1 MPDKANILTSQIGVS
16 LDFQRHVFKYLDIEA
31 VEIINELL
39 NDVSGKNKVSDY
51 YYGNQI
57 CSIEFQ
63 WEKVED
69 HFTFLAIIKPQS
81 EARIGEAYPYMLPPV
96 YPSPPTY
103 RSQITAYQ
111 DIPNDQPFR
120 LHNIEPIG
128 LTWIYVYTSHPAK
141 SELMDGWL
149 KEVEHLSEHL
159 NTTEK
164 LNALSKAAKDTIS
177 LEAWHG
183 GLYLFGSLGL
193 ESIVPNV
200 KEFKTYFGRNGKSP
214 TVDFYG
220 FLHYPLYFPHL
231 TFHVPLGSNVG
242 DGPVKLKEAFLELTS
257 PTYYM
262 PGQTEIGFAVE
273 LGIGEES
280 FTIKALWPIGGDR
293 IKASASIRGPIPFLD
308 TTSIP
313 GLGSFKPS
321 FEIDMELDLSI
332 SEKSITRAKLE
343 LEVENWVLIENIL
356 VLEDLDFQITV
367 LYPGTQNLVMASI
380 QAAALLGSSGIR
392 LMARGDY
399 PSGQFSFRLDP
410 ATPIHINDLL
420 GAFTGKHPALDEGLI
435 IDQFEGW
442 VNTKSGYASFSTGV
456 SGSWVLK
463 LGFIH
468 IELKAL
474 HFNITKN
481 EHWSFGVW
489 ATFDLNDIIF
499 SVSALYND
507 GWFFSA
513 KAQNVKLGSF
523 FKKLSPDTSLPDAI
537 ESLELNELLF
547 EFNTHSGDY
556 QMGGK
561 GMLLMNDTK
570 IDAEILVKATNENG
584 TKKTSFSGR
593 LIIADKYF
601 FDLSFQND
609 EPDTSM
615 LMAAYH
621 DDGKKALKLGML
633 LKKLGVNPA
642 PDINIQVKDAVVV
655 SRKVPG
661 EIPGTVETNNLF
673 ISDIE
678 GGINLSNLPLVG
690 TLFQGS
696 NSVKLA
702 FHIQYAS
709 KAFDENAVTHINTAL
724 PAGIPKLI
732 AKELDQGA
740 NGPANLGLSKGV
752 GLAITMQ
759 IGEMMI
765 PMDFPL
771 KAGGNGKAAASNTT
785 GSQTIQ
791 TKSTTLVEGPV
802 LMEVAQ
808 SKAVQPPIKW
818 FSIQKHIG
826 PVYFNRMGISYA
838 EGKFTFSIDAS
849 LSMSGLTLSLMGLSV
864 TSGIEKFDPHFG
876 LTGLG
881 LSFVNGPLEIG
892 GSFLREQ
899 VNRNGELV
907 DEYSGTAIIRTEAF
921 SLMAMGGYTTID
933 GHPSLFLYA
942 ILDKS
947 IGGPSFFFVEGLAA
961 GFGYNR
967 KLIIPSIDQIEH
979 FPLIT
984 AARAGVPSTVDP
996 TAALQSLRTYIPPST
1011 GDIFLAIGVKF
1022 NSFKQVHSFALL
1034 TLSFGHKVELHLLG
1048 ISNLLVPSEIEPG
1061 QSPVA
1066 RVEMVLSG
1074 TYIPEEG
1081 FLGIQTQLTSNSYI
1095 LSEKCRL
1102 TGGFAFFSWFSGE
1115 HAGDYIVT
1123 LGGYH
1128 PEFVPPAH
1136 YPQHVPRLGFNW
1148 SVDSHTT
1155 IKGDAYYALCS
1166 HAFMVG
1172 GHLEAT
1178 YHSGA
1183 FTASFKAGA
1192 DFLISWQPYH
1202 YDAHIY
1208 VDISASYTYHFFG
1221 THHIS
1226 VGLGADI
1233 HLSGPEFGGTAKVHI
1248 WVVSISVNFGQGMG
1262 APKPI
1267 DWEHFKTSFLPAPD
1281 KILSANINHGL
1292 VSATKELNYLG
1303 VVNPK
1308 KFQIT
1313 IESVIPST
1321 EIRINNDKVEN
1332 VYPTKFGIG
1341 SMGLGLE
1348 DIDSSTMEIF
1358 IEEISDLTIFK
1369 LNPLLKKVPSA
1380 IWGPKLKPSV
1390 NDDSF
1395 IEDALMG
1402 LEISLEEPPE
1412 GPGTNPL
1419 RRSDL
1424 IGGDPTE
1431 ISDSFY
1437 WENNKMTSM
1446 ISANTFSKNI
1456 DYSKN
1461 RLNTLSFLELKA
1473 ETDLTEFNPADYLF
1487 N

>member
-1 MPDKANILTSQIGVS
+1 
-16 LDFQRHVFKYLDIEA
+16 
-31 VEIINELL
+31 
-39 NDVSGKNKVSDY
+39 
-51 YYGNQI
+51 
-57 CSIEFQ
+57 
-63 WEKVED
+63 
-69 HFTFLAIIKPQS
+69 
-81 EARIGEAYPYMLPPV
+81 
-96 YPSPPTY
+96 
-103 RSQITAYQ
+103 
-111 DIPNDQPFR
+111 
-120 LHNIEPIG
+120 
-128 LTWIYVYTSHPAK
+128 
-141 SELMDGWL
+141 
-149 KEVEHLSEHL
+149 
-159 NTTEK
+159 
-164 LNALSKAAKDTIS
+164 
-177 LEAWHG
+177 
-183 GLYLFGSLGL
+183 
-193 ESIVPNV
+193 
-200 KEFKTYFGRNGKSP
+200 
-214 TVDFYG
+214 
-220 FLHYPLYFPHL
+220 
-231 TFHVPLGSNVG
+231 
-242 DGPVKLKEAFLELTS
+242 
-257 PTYYM
+257 
-262 PGQTEIGFAVE
+262 
-273 LGIGEES
+273 
-280 FTIKALWPIGGDR
+280 
-293 IKASASIRGPIPFLD
+293 
-308 TTSIP
+308 
-313 GLGSFKPS
+313 
-321 FEIDMELDLSI
+321 MELDLSI

-410 ATPIHINDLL
+410 ATTLKINDLL
-420 GAFTGKHPALDEGLI
+420 AAFTGKHPNLDEGLVV
-435 IDQFEGW
+435 DQFEGW

-456 SGSWVLK
+456 SGSWILK
-463 LGFIH
+463 LGFLDL
-468 IELKAL
+468 ELTAL

-513 KAQNVKLGSF
+513 RAQNVELGPF
-523 FKKLSPDTSLPDAI
+523 LKKLSSDANLPEAISSLI
-537 ESLELNELLF
+537 LTELLF

-561 GMLLMNDTK
+561 GMVLMNDTE
-570 IDAEILVKATNENG
+570 IDAEILVKATNENSS
-584 TKKTSFSGR
+584 KKTSFSGR

-601 FDLSFQND
+601 FDLSFQED
-609 EPDTSM
+609 SGSTM

-621 DDGKKALKLGML
+621 DDGKEALELGTL

-655 SRKVPG
+655 SRKGPSKTG
-661 EIPGTVETNNLF
+661 GPVETNNLF

-690 TLFQGS
+690 TLFQGN

-709 KAFDENAVTHINTAL
+709 EVFDENAVTHINTAL

-732 AKELDQGA
+732 AKELDQGT
-740 NGPANLGLSKGV
+740 NGQAKGLAKGV

-838 EGKFTFSIDAS
+838 EEKFTFSIDAS

-967 KLIIPSIDQIEH
+967 KLIIPSIDQIEN

-984 AARAGVPSTVDP
+984 AARAGVPSTIDP

-1128 PEFVPPAH
+1128 PEFDLSKYKH

-1183 FTASFKAGA
+1183 FAASFKAGA
-1192 DFLISWQPYH
+1192 DFLISWKPYH

-1208 VDISASYTYHFFG
+1208 VDINASYTYHFFG

-1267 DWEHFKTSFLPAPD
+1267 DWEHFKTSFLPAPE

-1292 VSATKELNYLG
+1292 VSGTKKPNHLG

-1313 IESVIPST
+1313 VESVIPST
-1321 EIRINNDKVEN
+1321 LIELNDK
-1332 VYPTKFGIG
+1332 KFSGKSIAIG
-1341 SMGLGLE
+1341 SMGIE
-1348 DIDSSTMEIF
+1348 DIHSSTMEID
-1358 IEEISDLTIFK
+1358 IQGPSKHEIFK
-1369 LNPLLKKVPSA
+1369 LNPLYKKVPSA

-1390 NDDSF
+1390 NDDPF

-1419 RRSDL
+1419 KRSDL
-1424 IGGDPTE
+1424 IGGDPTK

-1437 WENNKMTSM
+1437 WENSKMTSM
-1446 ISANTFSKNI
+1446 ISGNTFSKNI

-1473 ETDLTEFNPADYLF
+1473 EIDLTEFNPADYLF

>member
-1 MPDKANILTSQIGVS
+1 MPDNMPLFEGVKIIS
-16 LDFQRHVFKYLDIEA
+16 LDFKSHVYNYLDIEA
-31 VEIINELL
+31 VEIISDLVDENT
-39 NDVSGKNKVSDY
+39 GKDKVVEY
-51 YYGNQI
+51 FYGRQPCLMKI
-57 CSIEFQ
+57 SWQKEGDQFSFI
-63 WEKVED
+63 
-69 HFTFLAIIKPQS
+69 AIIQS
-81 EARIGEAYPYMLPPV
+81 KSNDSIGNAYPYMLPPDNSLFPS
-96 YPSPPTY
+96 YPTQ
-103 RSQITAYQ
+103 RSNKGYNQ
-111 DIPNDQPFR
+111 
-120 LHNIEPIG
+120 IEPFHLHKIEPTN
-128 LTWIYVYTSHPAK
+128 LTWIYVYTSHPTI
-141 SELMDGWL
+141 SGILDTWL
-149 KEVEHLSEHL
+149 NDDTDLSEHL
-159 NTTEK
+159 KTTEK
-164 LNALSKAAKDTIS
+164 LKALSKSAKDAIN

-183 GLYLFGSLGL
+183 GLYLFGHLGL
-193 ESIVPNV
+193 ESIVPDL
-200 KEFKTYFGRNGKSP
+200 KEFDTYFGRNDTSP
-214 TVDFYG
+214 TIPFYG

-231 TFHVPLGSNVG
+231 TFHVPLVSNVG
-242 DGPVKLKEAFLELTS
+242 HGPVTLNEVFLELTS

-262 PGQTEIGFAVE
+262 PGQTEIGFAAE
-273 LGIGEES
+273 LGIGEET

-293 IKASASIRGPIPFLD
+293 IKAIASICGPIPFLD

-380 QAAALLGSSGIR
+380 QAAALLGSSRIR

-420 GAFTGKHPALDEGLI
+420 GAFTGKHPALDEGLV

-442 VNTKSGYASFSTGV
+442 VNAKSGYASFSTGV
-456 SGSWVLK
+456 SGSWK
-463 LGFIH
+463 PGFLDL
-468 IELKAL
+468 ELTAL

-489 ATFDLNDIIF
+489 ATFSLHDIDF
-499 SVSALYND
+499 SVTALYND

-513 KAQNVKLGSF
+513 TAKDIKLGVF
-523 FKKLSPDTSLPDAI
+523 LNKLSEGTSLP
-537 ESLELNELLF
+537 ESISSLVLTELLF

-561 GMLLMNDTK
+561 GMVLMNDTE

-609 EPDTSM
+609 GPDTSM

-621 DDGKKALKLGML
+621 DDGKEALELGKL
-633 LKKLGVNPA
+633 LKKLGLNSA

-655 SRKVPG
+655 SRKAPSKTG
-661 EIPGTVETNNLF
+661 GPDETNNLF

-690 TLFQGS
+690 TLFQGN

-709 KAFDENAVTHINTAL
+709 ENFDAVAVGAVNLAL
-724 PAGIPKLI
+724 PTGMPPLLLSTV
-732 AKELDQGA
+732 ED
-740 NGPANLGLSKGV
+740 GLSKGL

-771 KAGGNGKAAASNTT
+771 KARENGKASDSNTT

-791 TKSTTLVEGPV
+791 TKSTTLSEDPV
-802 LMEVAQ
+802 LVEADQ
-808 SKAVQPPIKW
+808 SKPVQPTIKW

-849 LSMSGLTLSLMGLSV
+849 LTMSGLTISLMGLSV
-864 TSGIEKFDPHFG
+864 TSGIDKFDPSFG

-1128 PEFVPPAH
+1128 PEFDLSKHKH

-1192 DFLISWQPYH
+1192 DFLISWKPYH

-1208 VDISASYTYHFFG
+1208 VDINASYTYHFFG

-1248 WVVSISVNFGQGMG
+1248 WVVSISVDFGQGMG

-1267 DWEHFKTSFLPAPD
+1267 SWNDFSESFLPAPE

-1292 VSATKELNYLG
+1292 VSATKDPEHLG
-1303 VVNPK
+1303 VVNLK

-1313 IESVIPST
+1313 VESVIPST
-1321 EIRINNDKVEN
+1321 LIELNDK
-1332 VYPTKFGIG
+1332 KFSGKSIAIG
-1341 SMGLGLE
+1341 SMGIE
-1348 DIDSSTMEIF
+1348 DIPSSTMEIV
-1358 IEEISDLTIFK
+1358 IQGPSKHEIFK
-1369 LNPLLKKVPSA
+1369 INPLLKKVPSA

-1390 NDDSF
+1390 NDDPF

-1419 RRSDL
+1419 KRSDL
-1424 IGGDPTE
+1424 IGGDPTK

-1437 WENNKMTSM
+1437 WENGKMTSM
-1446 ISANTFSKNI
+1446 ISGNTFSKNI

-1473 ETDLTEFNPADYLF
+1473 EIDLTEFNPADYLF